1 MDPWWEDDEDD
12 EQYIAPPAWIDNVQ
26 ENRTEPGD
34 PIGIKSVQYILMSQT
49 QMSLSHFHTAGMSSL
64 GFEICPSIAD
74 TMNNRYNK
82 NNTSMKFE
90 ISGDIINLRNQLVGI
105 QFKDLVRNIRSN
117 IIGLPERENIWYTIL
132 NKSIENNQILRFYL
146 DYKKL
151 QYYNLT
157 LQQVAS
163 IVFKGDCVWNVSPDF
178 MGMIDII
185 LPSAYLDTWLV
196 RLTCNICGSENI
208 LSVNY
213 TENKIVTVGSH
224 IPTVSK
230 LKYIKKNTI
239 FTNNITEVEK
249 YYGIEAAQSVLEK
262 IVKSSTVSNFM
273 TRTGIV
279 QPFAKSSSEIHNKGL
294 LFAMGFERP
303 KDDIRRALK
312 QPTFYTGRSVYTD
325 IITGNDPNTN
335 YNIITQYN
343 NEK

>member
-1 MDPWWEDDEDD
+1 MDSWWEDDEDN
-12 EQYIAPPAWIDNVQ
+12 EQYIVCPAWIDNVP

-49 QMSLSHFHTAGMSSL
+49 QMSLSHFHTAGMSTL
-64 GFEICPSIAD
+64 GFEISPSIAD

-90 ISGDIINLRNQLVGI
+90 ISGNMSNVRNQLVGI
-105 QFKDLVRNIRSN
+105 QFKDLVKNIRSN
-117 IIGLPERENIWYTIL
+117 IISLPERENIWYTIQ

-151 QYYNLT
+151 RYYNLT

-163 IVFKGDCVWNVSPDF
+163 IVFKEDCAWNVSPDF

-196 RLTCNICGSENI
+196 RFTCNICGSENI

-213 TENKIVTVGSH
+213 TENEIVTVGSD

-230 LKYIKKNTI
+230 LKHIKKNTI
-239 FTNNITEVEK
+239 FTNNVAEVQK
-249 YYGIEAAQSVLEK
+249 YYGIEATQFVLEK
-262 IVKSSTVSNFM
+262 IIKSSTVSNFM

-279 QPFAKSSSEIHNKGL
+279 QPFAKSSTEIHNKGL

-312 QPTFYTGRSVYTD
+312 QPDFYTGQSIYTD
-325 IITGNDPNTN
+325 IIMGNDPNTICD
-335 YNIITQYN
+335 IIKQ
-343 NEK
+343 K